1 MYEDF
6 TLDFGLSTP
15 NYSFKEEDF
24 VIENY
29 EKHPQIKGIEVAI

>member
-15 NYSFKEEDF
+15 NYSFKEDF
-24 VIENY
+24 VIENH
-29 EKHPQIKGIEVAI
+29 KNTPNKRN

>member
-15 NYSFKEEDF
+15 NYSFKKDF